1 MGPLRQELVGKSSFL
16 LGKKENA
23 KEGNQGGY
31 KVNARAVLGIAII
44 LFVGALYL
52 IAEPSNNVITET
64 VGNTE
69 IESGQTTK
77 VVTHNLGKVPNSV
90 LLTGKT
96 DTQEKRFW
104 VSNETATT
112 FQINLDSAYGS

>member
-1 MGPLRQELVGKSSFL
+1 
-16 LGKKENA
+16 
-23 KEGNQGGY
+23 
-31 KVNARAVLGIAII
+31 VNSRAVIGIAII

-52 IAEPSNNVITET
+52 IAQPSNNVTTET

-69 IESGQTTK
+69 ITSGQTTK
-77 VVTHNLGKVPNSV
+77 VVTHNLGKIPNSV

-96 DTQEKRFW
+96 DTQDKRFW

-112 FQINLDSAYGS
+112 FQINLDSAYGSGAIGFYWRVSH